1 MAFEIVD
8 DVAAYERAQDMPYV
22 EFQVDSVDG
31 MPTYRDRAPV
41 EEWDYEEEPEVSY
54 DVDLIAK
61 LQGGVMNI
69 LPSTF
74 TEFAVRLPNKA
85 KQTFENFDFTGREYL
100 RQVYDTNSKRTLL
113 KCGRQVEKSTLLGN
127 KLLSYSCLIQALGAL
142 YVSPTNAQTK
152 VFSQDRLKE
161 PIETSEYLKT
171 WTTTKLSDNVF
182 LKKFVNRSQITLRYC
197 YQSADRVRGIPADVI
212 CYDRNAQVLTRTG
225 WVPVT
230 ELTLEHE
237 VADVNDAG
245 EVEWH
250 KPTMVFSK
258 WHSGEMVKFGHRKF
272 SLRVTGDH
280 KMWVNYRVK
289 NDPKYKTPDK
299 WQFEEASALART
311 DSMGFKMTAAA
322 EWKNSHQG
330 TLSFP
335 PIPGWWSC
343 RESLTLP
350 KKEFAEL
357 VGWYIAEG
365 HIQYRDPKNK
375 KGPRPV
381 ITQSKYFDE
390 VIRVVEAC
398 GLSYRVHKD
407 PRHGTPYIH
416 INSGHLGKYFEP
428 LGKSRDKY
436 IPRRFFNSPEVLPG
450 LLRALYLGDAC
461 YHQGDEWDHGVL
473 RTRSFRLAEDVQEA
487 WLRLKRPAAIH
498 TRSMV
503 PAHQDNPDYHL
514 IDPEPLYEVQPYKR
528 DYIVFWRSEFDTK
541 ERVQTEIV
549 EKEDVYCFTVKHHR
563 PIVKGG
569 FGEVPVISGQCIDE
583 LQDILTDNIPI
594 IEECAS
600 HSPFKIFMYS
610 GTPKSLDNPLEWY
623 WQEFSTQNEW
633 VVPCHRHTIQTPGGL
648 SKVYWN
654 VLGENNIGPESLVCD
669 RCEKPISAA
678 DSMAQ
683 WASMNPNIINLIPKP
698 YEGFRIPQIMVPWI
712 SWDEIIQKQ
721 TTYSRPKF
729 HNEVLGLSYDTGTRP
744 LTRQDLIDNC
754 DPGIQL
760 NPAFLRS
767 MRSHIGGSTQVYG
780 GLDWGCHDENTRIL
794 THRGFQYF
802 RDLTEED
809 EVAQWDP
816 ETREMEFVLPK
827 VRTVKDWDQPLL
839 HFKGKGLDM
848 MLTHTHRMRVG
859 TSQGKG
865 PWVTESAGKTAGR
878 GGNIKFVGYVDWVG
892 EEREAFVLPGLP
904 KSPGYGGSKDQ
915 LFRMDGWLEF
925 MGYYLSEG
933 GLCFNKG
940 RPSCLKMS
948 QRETVNPKQAEKIK
962 RCLQTNDVPFSEFP
976 NPKTGDLNWTIYGKQ
991 YWQWV
996 QDNVGEH
1003 GDEKRIPRDLLG
1015 LSKRQLSILFDAM
1028 MLGDGNT
1035 DPREGNNNG
1044 YYSSTSKGLCEDF
1057 QEICIRLGLRSTLSL
1072 HKKESESGVKKAIW
1086 RTSWSGR
1093 RDFQFNTPAQRVEK
1107 VPYNGKVYCCSVP
1120 SGYIV
1125 TERNGRIAYQ
1135 GNTGENSF
1143 TVLTLGCYLQ
1153 DRFTI
1158 FFAKRFEGRESEPQI
1173 MIELVSQIINHWDV
1187 QIMGTDYGGG
1197 FWPNDALIRKF
1208 GWRRIAKYQ
1217 YSTPNAKV
1225 KWEDGLKR
1233 FLVNRTEVMSD
1244 IFNAIKRRNVF
1255 RFPRWEDFQS
1265 PFASDCLNIFSEY
1278 SEQRRENTYKKS
1290 PSVTDDSFHSILL
1303 CFLASMLTHP
1313 RPDVIAP
1320 MRDDKAAA

>member
-22 EFQVDSVDG
+22 EFQVDSADG
-31 MPTYRDRAPV
+31 TPVYSDRAPV
-41 EEWDYEEEPEVSY
+41 EEWDYEEEPEISY
-54 DVDLIAK
+54 DADLLAK
-61 LQGGVMNI
+61 LQGGVMDV

-74 TEFAVRLPNKA
+74 TEFSVRLPNKA
-85 KQTFENFDFTGREYL
+85 KQVFENFSFTGREYL
-100 RQVYDTNSKRTLL
+100 RQVYDTDSKRTLL

-212 CYDRNAQVLTRTG
+212 C
-225 WVPVT
+225 
-230 ELTLEHE
+230 
-237 VADVNDAG
+237 
-245 EVEWH
+245 
-250 KPTMVFSK
+250 
-258 WHSGEMVKFGHRKF
+258 
-272 SLRVTGDH
+272 
-280 KMWVNYRVK
+280 
-289 NDPKYKTPDK
+289 
-299 WQFEEASALART
+299 
-311 DSMGFKMTAAA
+311 
-322 EWKNSHQG
+322 
-330 TLSFP
+330 
-335 PIPGWWSC
+335 
-343 RESLTLP
+343 
-350 KKEFAEL
+350 
-357 VGWYIAEG
+357 
-365 HIQYRDPKNK
+365 
-375 KGPRPV
+375 
-381 ITQSKYFDE
+381 
-390 VIRVVEAC
+390 
-398 GLSYRVHKD
+398 
-407 PRHGTPYIH
+407 
-416 INSGHLGKYFEP
+416 
-428 LGKSRDKY
+428 
-436 IPRRFFNSPEVLPG
+436 
-450 LLRALYLGDAC
+450 
-461 YHQGDEWDHGVL
+461 
-473 RTRSFRLAEDVQEA
+473 
-487 WLRLKRPAAIH
+487 
-498 TRSMV
+498 
-503 PAHQDNPDYHL
+503 
-514 IDPEPLYEVQPYKR
+514 
-528 DYIVFWRSEFDTK
+528 
-541 ERVQTEIV
+541 
-549 EKEDVYCFTVKHHR
+549 
-563 PIVKGG
+563 
-569 FGEVPVISGQCIDE
+569 IDE

-600 HSPFKIFMYS
+600 HSIFKIFMYS

-633 VVPCHRHTIQTPGGL
+633 VVPCHRHSIQTPKGM

-678 DSMAQ
+678 DDMAQ

-721 TTYSRPKF
+721 TTYSRPRF

-754 DPGIQL
+754 DPGIHL
-760 NPAFLRS
+760 SPAFLQK
-767 MRSHIGGSTQVYG
+767 MRAHIGGSTQVYG
-780 GLDWGCHDENTRIL
+780 GLDWGCHDEDTRIL
-794 THRGFQYF
+794 TPRGFQYF

-816 ETREMEFVLPK
+816 KTREMEFVLPK
-827 VRTVKDWDQPLL
+827 VRTIKDWDQPLL

-859 TSQGKG
+859 TCQGKG
-865 PWVTESAGKTAGR
+865 PWVTESAGKTADR
-878 GGNIKFVGYVDWVG
+878 GENIKFVGYVDWVG
-892 EEREAFVLPGLP
+892 EEKETFVLPGLP

-915 LFRMDGWLEF
+915 LFHMDGWLEF

-948 QRETVNPKQAEKIK
+948 QRETVNPKQAEKMK
-962 RCLQTNDVPFSEFP
+962 KCLQTNDVPFSEFP

-991 YWQWV
+991 YWQWI
-996 QDNVGEH
+996 QDNVGKH
-1003 GDEKRIPRDLLG
+1003 GNEKRIPRDLLG

-1107 VPYNGKVYCCSVP
+1107 VPYSGKVYCCSVP

-1244 IFNAIKRRNVF
+1244 IFNAIKRRSVF

-1278 SEQRRENTYKKS
+1278 SEQRRENVYKKS